1 MAALSAV
8 KNRKSQKLREG
19 FEDFLA
25 RCVERSE
32 GRSEVKIDFVLEMLE
47 NMDVKIDAKEL
58 KKLDKL
64 GDKNRKISRL
74 MKSLKYDGL
83 IILYQGRLCSVCE
96 EQQSNQ
102 EFGGEGDQ
110 EWEQTSEQTREQAR
124 HSSKEQEEC
133 KD

>member
-1 MAALSAV
+1 MLTKDLSETTFLLSNLCYFLFQMAALSAV

-47 NMDVKIDAKEL
+47 NMDIKIDAKEL

-74 MKSLKYDGL
+74 YNSMMY
-83 IILYQGRLCSVCE
+83 RL
-96 EQQSNQ
+96 
-102 EFGGEGDQ
+102 
-110 EWEQTSEQTREQAR
+110 
-124 HSSKEQEEC
+124 
-133 KD
+133 